1 MNNEQ
6 LAEFHGV
13 NLRSTYRWTPEAKH
27 KKTVQARADVTPG
40 EWRLIGEI
48 MQLAYLYNAKGWVG
62 EKPLK
67 WCSLIIN
74 SIQLLVSF
82 HEGVSVRKDISV
94 GITDANA
101 TAQMELLKRQLEQLV
116 YGGGE

>member
-6 LAEFHGV
+6 LAEFHNV

-27 KKTVQARADVTPG
+27 KKTVQAQADVTPD

-48 MQLAYLYNAKGWVG
+48 MQLVYLYNAKGWDG
-62 EKPLK
+62 ELPEK
-67 WCSLIIN
+67 WCSLIMN
-74 SIQLLVSF
+74 SVQLVVAFYKSEVLCRNIFVAF
-82 HEGVSVRKDISV
+82 GDK
-94 GITDANA
+94 GA

-116 YGGGE
+116 YGV